1 MKKPEL
7 PPNGKIQTKERE
19 QLLELLENQEE
30 ISKLFEIEKDY
41 PYWEKFKHKVKGLNT
56 EPKLLWKFVKLQ
68 RDRNVSRIKIC
79 DTSGFNFKY
88 NISGNTLKRLHKFD
102 LNLGGVLEGSSI
114 IPDNDKDRFLISS
127 LMEEAIAS
135 SQLEGAIT
143 TREVAKAM
151 LRTKRKPK
159 NHSERMIL
167 NNYLTIKEIIT
178 LKGETL
184 TPEIIKQ
191 IHRLITKGTL
201 DKQEYE
207 GEFRTSDNVKV
218 VDDITGEVF
227 YDPPKFEDVEKL
239 MNSFCE
245 FANSQKD
252 KDFIH
257 PIIRGIILHFLI
269 GYIHPF
275 VDGNG
280 RTARAIF
287 YWYLIKQGYWLVE
300 FLSIS
305 RIIIKSPSQY
315 AKAYLYTEYDEND
328 LTYFIDFNLKS
339 MELALKSLKDYI
351 NRKISEKKNL
361 FKIIRSIDVNERQAE
376 IIKNL
381 INEPESILSINE
393 VQSKFGTSYQTA
405 RTDLMELENKGYLST
420 KTVGKK
426 FIYFKSSEFDEK
438 IKKSTLPNIV

>member
-1 MKKPEL
+1 MK
-7 PPNGKIQTKERE
+7 RE

-30 ISKLFEIEKDY
+30 ISKLSELEKEY
-41 PYWEKFKHKVKGLNT
+41 PYWEKFKHKAKGLT
-56 EPKLLWKFVKLQ
+56 TDPKLLWKFVKLQ
-68 RDRNVSRIKIC
+68 QDRNVSRIKIC
-79 DTSGFNFKY
+79 DTNSFNFKY
-88 NISGNTLKRLHKFD
+88 NISGNTLERLHKFD
-102 LNLGGVLEGSSI
+102 LNFGGVLEGSSI
-114 IPDNDKDRFLISS
+114 IPDKDKDRFLISS

-143 TREVAKAM
+143 TREVAKAI

-159 NHSERMIL
+159 NPSERMIL
-167 NNYLTIKEIIT
+167 NNYITIKEIIT

-191 IHRLITKGTL
+191 IHSLITKNTL

-227 YDPPKFEDVEKL
+227 YDPPKFEDIEKL

-245 FANSQKD
+245 FANSPQKD

-305 RIIIKSPSQY
+305 RIIIKSPGQY
-315 AKAYLYTEYDEND
+315 ARASLYTEYDEND

-339 MELALKSLKDYI
+339 MELALKSLKEYI
-351 NRKISEKKNL
+351 HRKISEKKNL
-361 FKIIRSIDVNERQAE
+361 FKIIRSVDVNERQAE

-393 VQSKFGTSYQTA
+393 IQSKFGTSYQTA
-405 RTDLMELENKGYLST
+405 RTDLMELESKGYLSSKMT
-420 KTVGKK
+420 GKK
-426 FIYFKSSEFDEK
+426 FIYFKSPEFNEK
-438 IKKSTLPNIV
+438 IKKSTLPNNI